1 MLQGVMDV
9 DYPERELVRKSRH
22 GDIEA
27 FEDLIKQYE
36 RKIFNMAL
44 SMTQN
49 YDDAGDIAQEVCIKI
64 FKNIRKFKE
73 DSSFSTWVYRITSNT
88 CIDAIRRKKR
98 TLPLTVQTGN
108 GDEEYEIPVEDSN
121 NLPDKVFEKNETR
134 DAIKKCIME
143 LAPEYRIII
152 ILRDVNGYSYDEIS
166 GILSINMGTV
176 KSRLNRARN
185 LLKDKLKMR
194 EPFSNSSV

>member
-1 MLQGVMDV
+1 MDL
-9 DYPERELVRKSRH
+9 DYPEKELVRKSKY
-22 GDIEA
+22 GDVES
-27 FEDLIKQYE
+27 FEELIKLYE
-36 RKIFNMAL
+36 KKIFNIAL

-64 FKNIRKFKE
+64 YNNIKKFKE
-73 DSSFSTWVYRITSNT
+73 DSSFSTWVYKITSNT
-88 CIDAIRRKKR
+88 CIDVIRRKRKI
-98 TLPLTVQTGN
+98 LPLVVQTGN
-108 GDEEYEIPVEDSN
+108 GDEEYEIPIEDNN
-121 NLPDKVFEKNETR
+121 NLPDRVFEQAETR
-134 DAIKKCIME
+134 NAIKKCIAE

-152 ILRDVNGYSYDEIS
+152 ILRDINGYSYEEIS
-166 GILSINMGTV
+166 KILSINMGTV